1 MLLTLDYAFGSVLAS
16 VVNRRASCGRD
27 EAESSDTLKLHLDE
41 DTAARVV
48 CVFSIDHLVV

>member
-27 EAESSDTLKLHLDE
+27 EAESSDTLKLHLDG

-48 CVFSIDHLVV
+48 CAFSIDHLVV